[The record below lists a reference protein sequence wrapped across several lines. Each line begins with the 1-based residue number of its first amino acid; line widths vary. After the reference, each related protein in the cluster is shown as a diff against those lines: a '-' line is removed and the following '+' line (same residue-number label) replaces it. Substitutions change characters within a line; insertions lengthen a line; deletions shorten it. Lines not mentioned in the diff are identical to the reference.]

1 MKLFDCTTFYDE
13 ELIIDLRLNMLNK
26 YVHKFIICEA
36 NFSHSGRKKE
46 LNFEPKLS
54 IENAVEDL
62 CAAFESNLINES
74 FTNDIYFNV
83 QRLKNLKIK

>member
-46 LNFEPKLS
+46 LNFDINKFPKL
-54 IENAVEDL
+54 ERNADK
-62 CAAFESNLINES
+62 I
-74 FTNDIYFNV
+74 
-83 QRLKNLKIK
+83 LKKD